1 MCAQVGAKFSAD
13 ITARLARLT
22 ILPFS
27 RRAGE
32 FGDYEGHGPEA
43 P

>member
-13 ITARLARLT
+13 FTARLARLT

-27 RRAGE
+27 GGLESSVTMKAN
-32 FGDYEGHGPEA
+32 GPEA